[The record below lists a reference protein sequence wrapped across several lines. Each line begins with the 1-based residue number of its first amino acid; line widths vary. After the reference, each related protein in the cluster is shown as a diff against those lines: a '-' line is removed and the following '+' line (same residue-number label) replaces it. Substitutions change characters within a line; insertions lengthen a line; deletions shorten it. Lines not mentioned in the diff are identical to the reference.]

1 MDAQK
6 AQELSVLADHQIKL
20 AREYSNKR
28 RIAGDL
34 KTEIELMVTAK
45 LGDIRGSKKNV
56 GYDMAILMLL
66 EMQPGVQ
73 EVYKRYRAAESDYK
87 GLEKLIE
94 AHQSKISL
102 EQSIMKYIGQGEKYG

>member
-1 MDAQK
+1 MDHVK
-6 AQELSVLADHQIKL
+6 AQELSKLADHQIKL
-20 AREYSNKR
+20 AREYVNKR

-34 KTEIELMVTAK
+34 KTEIELLVTAN

-56 GYDMAILMLL
+56 GYDMAVLMLL
-66 EMQPGVQ
+66 EMQPQ
-73 EVYKRYRAAESDYK
+73 FKETYRNFRAAESDYK

-102 EQSIMKYIGQGEKYG
+102 EQSIMKYIGDGEKYS